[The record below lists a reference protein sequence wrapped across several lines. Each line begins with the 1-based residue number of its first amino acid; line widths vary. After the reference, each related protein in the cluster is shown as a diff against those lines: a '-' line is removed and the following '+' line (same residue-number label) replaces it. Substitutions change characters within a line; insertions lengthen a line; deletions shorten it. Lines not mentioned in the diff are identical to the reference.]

1 MGLLGP
7 ILSQKGFHRFSCSFL
22 HVFRST
28 PTNIMNK
35 VGAISHE
42 TSTFVEFSWILFSI
56 FLLDIHWNLHRIAIH
71 IYRIAIYHDFP
82 MISTIMIFPNSNS
95 NCYRSWYPQ
104 YSLLLSSSL
113 VGHLHWWWPAATD
126 PGWSCPQSGCVY
138 WVRYIY
144 IGILILGI
152 LNISIYAIYIYVM
165 ILCNDQIGLL
175 CISGIDSID
184 STILNKDHMIVKWTY
199 TMGLSWNGEEPTWL
213 KTLVVPM
220 GLHNTKPLDFVV
232 PNGLKKRSINM
243 MIQYSHRI
251 DCNW

>member
-1 MGLLGP
+1 LMMA
-7 ILSQKGFHRFSCSFL
+7 CSNGSWL
-22 HVFRST
+22 
-28 PTNIMNK
+28 IMSP
-35 VGAISHE
+35 V
-42 TSTFVEFSWILFSI
+42 W
-56 FLLDIHWNLHRIAIH
+56 
-71 IYRIAIYHDFP
+71 
-82 MISTIMIFPNSNS
+82 M
-95 NCYRSWYPQ
+95 C
-104 YSLLLSSSL
+104 
-113 VGHLHWWWPAATD
+113 
-126 PGWSCPQSGCVY
+126 
-138 WVRYIY
+138 
-144 IGILILGI
+144 ILGTVYLYWYI
-152 LNISIYAIYIYVM
+152 NIGYIEYINICYIYIYVM

-184 STILNKDHMIVKWTY
+184 STILNKDHMIVEWTY